1 MMFDHPAVDVALG
14 LIVLY
19 VVLSVAASSVKEW
32 ISSVLGLRAKNLRKG
47 IDRLVGEDFAR
58 QIYEHPLVGHLAM
71 DGKKPSYIEAKTFAR
86 VVVDLLD
93 RDDGGQSDDPAAM
106 VKKLPEN
113 HPLRAALHALV
124 RHGDGSLSDLQREVS
139 AWFDESMKRVSGW
152 YKRRAQLVV
161 FGVAAA
167 VTVTADA
174 STFHIAQAL
183 WEDDA
188 LRASVAQTALE
199 LAEGTDASRGAEEA
213 RGSFPLGWDWEEVR
227 VRSCLEWLGRAAGWI
242 VTIAAVSLGAP
253 FWFDLLGK
261 VANLKG
267 AGGKPRDQ
275 K

>member
-1 MMFDHPAVDVALG
+1 MLDHPAVDVALG

-32 ISSVLGLRAKNLRKG
+32 ISSVLGLRSKNLRKG

-58 QIYEHPLVGHLAM
+58 EIYKHPLVGHLAP

-93 RDDGGQSDDPAAM
+93 RDDGRQSDDPAAM
-106 VKKLPEN
+106 VKTLPQN

-124 RHGDGSLSDLQREVS
+124 RHGDGSLPDFQREVS
-139 AWFDESMKRVSGW
+139 AWFDESMTRVSGW
-152 YKRRAQLVV
+152 YKRRAQLIV
-161 FGVAAA
+161 FLVAAA
-167 VTVTADA
+167 VTVIADA

-183 WEDDA
+183 WADDA

-199 LAEGTDASRGAEEA
+199 LTQGTDAPQAEDDLRGA
-213 RGSFPLGWDWEEVR
+213 FPLGWDWEEVR
-227 VRSCLEWLGRAAGWI
+227 ARSCLQWLGRAVGWI

-267 AGGKPRDQ
+267 AGGKPGDQ

>member
-1 MMFDHPAVDVALG
+1 MLDHPAVDVALG

-32 ISSVLGLRAKNLRKG
+32 ISSLFGLRSKNLRKG

-58 QIYEHPLVGHLAM
+58 QIYEHPLIGHLAL

-93 RDDGGQSDDPAAM
+93 RDGDEQSEDPAAI

-113 HPLRAALHALV
+113 HLLRTALNALV
-124 RHGDGSLSDLQREVS
+124 RHGDGSLAGFQREM
-139 AWFDESMKRVSGW
+139 AGWFDESMTRVSGW
-152 YKRRAQLVV
+152 YKRKAQLIV
-161 FGVAAA
+161 FGIAAA
-167 VTVTADA
+167 VTVVADA

-183 WEDDA
+183 WEDEA

-199 LAEGTDASRGAEEA
+199 LTESTDASQGEDELLS
-213 RGSFPLGWDWEEVR
+213 SFPLGWDWEEVR
-227 VRSCLEWLGRAAGWI
+227 ARSCLEWLGRAAGWI

-267 AGGKPRDQ
+267 AGGKPGDQ

>member
-1 MMFDHPAVDVALG
+1 MMLDHPAVDVALG

-19 VVLSVAASSVKEW
+19 VLLSVAASSVKEW
-32 ISSVLGLRAKNLRKG
+32 ISSVFGLRSKNLRKG

-58 QIYEHPLVGHLAM
+58 RIYEHPLVGHLALE
-71 DGKKPSYIEAKTFAR
+71 GKKPSYIEAKTFAS

-93 RDDGGQSDDPAAM
+93 RDDEEQSEDPTTM
-106 VKKLPEN
+106 VKKLPED
-113 HPLRAALHALV
+113 HFLRTALQVLM
-124 RHGDGSLSDLQREVS
+124 RQGDGTLPGFQRELSV
-139 AWFDESMKRVSGW
+139 WFDESMSKVSGW
-152 YKRRAQLVV
+152 YKRKAQLIV

-167 VTVTADA
+167 VTIAADA

-199 LAEGTDASRGAEEA
+199 LTENTEASQGEDELLS
-213 RGSFPLGWDWEEVR
+213 SFPLGWDWEEVR
-227 VRSCLEWLGRAAGWI
+227 ARSCTQWLGRVAGWI

-267 AGGKPRDQ
+267 AGGKPGSQ